1 MPNKAIDRVEYES
14 KHPKSKGRLFFQKT
28 LNLIAKNM
36 IYPPMRNKLYQA
48 SGVGIQGYVE
58 IMMGGYIED
67 YFPELV
73 TIEEHAGISF
83 NVIIFT
89 IDDHRGIVAPIT
101 IKKGAYV
108 GAGSMILPGVI
119 IGENAVVGAGS
130 VVTKD
135 VPPNTVVV
143 GVPAKKLRMVE
154 GPSWKKINR
163 KDGNISREDI

>member
-1 MPNKAIDRVEYES
+1 MDRVEYERDHR
-14 KHPKSKGRLFFQKT
+14 KTKGRLLFQKT

-36 IYPPMRNKLYQA
+36 IYPPLRYKLYRA
-48 SGVGIQGYVE
+48 TGIKTHGYVE
-58 IMMGGYIED
+58 IMMGCYIED
-67 YFPELV
+67 YFPELIK
-73 TIEEHAGISF
+73 IEEHAGISF
-83 NVIIFT
+83 NVIMFV

-101 IKKGAYV
+101 ISKGAYV

-119 IGENAVVGAGS
+119 VGENAVVGAGS

-163 KDGNISREDI
+163 KDGTISREEI